1 MTGTL
6 LVTGASR
13 GIGAATARLAARR
26 GWRVV
31 LGYGQRAAAAEAV
44 AAEII
49 GAGGEAIAVRA
60 DTSREAEVTRLFDT
74 AAARFGRVDA
84 LVNNAGINGGPAP
97 LAALEADELRR
108 MLEVNLLGP
117 MLCARE
123 AVRRMAH
130 SRGGPGGVI
139 VNLASVAAAHGS
151 AGERVH
157 YAASKGGIVS
167 FTIGL
172 AKEVA
177 REGIRVNSVSPG
189 LTETEMNPPDRLAR
203 LVDNVPIGRVA
214 APEEVA
220 RVILF
225 LLSDEA
231 SYVLG
236 TNITVSGGR

>member
-1 MTGTL
+1 MSGTL
-6 LVTGASR
+6 LITGASR

-31 LGYGQRAAAAEAV
+31 LGYEQRAAAAETV
-44 AAEII
+44 ARAIIAE
-49 GAGGEAIAVRA
+49 GGEAIAVQA
-60 DTSREAEVTRLFDT
+60 DTSREMDVARLFDT
-74 AAARFGRVDA
+74 AADRFGRVDA

-97 LAALEADELRR
+97 LAELPEQELRR

-123 AVRRMAH
+123 AVRRMARG
-130 SRGGPGGVI
+130 RGGAGGVI
-139 VNLASVAAAHGS
+139 VNLASVAAVHGS

-189 LTETEMNPPDRLAR
+189 LTETEMNPPERLAR

-214 APEEVA
+214 ATEEVA

>member
-13 GIGAATARLAARR
+13 GIGAATARLAAAR

-31 LGYGQRAAAAEAV
+31 LGYEQRAAAAEAV
-44 AAEII
+44 VAEII
-49 GAGGEAIAVRA
+49 AAGGEAIAVQA
-60 DTSREAEVTRLFDT
+60 DTSREAEVVRLFDT

-97 LAALEADELRR
+97 LMDLPAEELRR

-123 AVRRMAH
+123 AVRRMAR
-130 SRGGPGGVI
+130 SRGGAGGVI
-139 VNLASVAAAHGS
+139 VNLASVAAVNGS

-177 REGIRVNSVSPG
+177 REGIRVNAVSPG
-189 LTETEMNPPDRLAR
+189 LTETEMNPPERLAR
-203 LVDNVPIGRVA
+203 LVDNVPLGRVA
-214 APEEVA
+214 EPEEVA

-225 LLSDEA
+225 LLSGEA

>member
-1 MTGTL
+1 MSGVL
-6 LVTGASR
+6 IITGASR
-13 GIGAATARLAARR
+13 GIGAATARLAASR

-31 LGYGQRAAAAEAV
+31 LGYQHRATEAEAV
-44 AAEII
+44 VAAAVA
-49 GAGGEAIAVRA
+49 AGGQAFAVRA
-60 DTSREAEVTRLFDT
+60 DTSSETDVTHLFD
-74 AAARFGRVDA
+74 AAIERFGAVDA
-84 LVNNAGINGGPAP
+84 LVNNAGINGGPAC
-97 LAALEADELRR
+97 LMDLTAGEMRR
-108 MLEVNLLGP
+108 MLEVNVLGP

-123 AVRRMAH
+123 AVRRMAK
-130 SRGGPGGVI
+130 SRGGAGGVI
-139 VNLASVAAAHGS
+139 VNLSSVAAVHGS

-157 YAASKGGIVS
+157 YAASKGGVSS

-189 LTETEMNPPDRLAR
+189 LTETAMNPPERLAR

-214 APEEVA
+214 EPEEVA

-225 LLSDEA
+225 LLSDES